1 MKRYL
6 WLFAIG
12 YLLAF
17 SALRAEADA
26 VKILNVSPNKNIV
39 GLYEKFELSIDI
51 EAAYTNPYDPDDI
64 DLSAEFVS
72 PKGKIYKIAAFYY
85 QAYKR
90 SISSMGGPQALEEA
104 GSPTWKARFSPTQA
118 GTWKYILTLKTQ
130 AGSFKSSPLT
140 FKCSPS
146 SNRGFIRVSKKAANY
161 FAFDD

>member
-72 PKGKIYKIAAFYY
+72 PKGKIYKIPAFYY
-85 QAYKR
+85 QGYKR
-90 SISSMGGPQALEEA
+90 SLSNGGGKQVLEEA
-104 GSPTWKARFSPTQA
+104 GAPAWKVRFSPTEIRM
-118 GTWKYILTLKTQ
+118 WKY
-130 AGSFKSSPLT
+130 
-140 FKCSPS
+140 
-146 SNRGFIRVSKKAANY
+146 RVS
-161 FAFDD
+161 